1 MLSWKSSPS
10 TSKVDLNEEDE
21 DDIDVHL
28 SHVTKRRDE
37 NLEQDGLEW
46 AYDHSVVPRRKKTNH
61 FTSVGKV
68 SRPSKKHITLSKF
81 CLK

>member
-1 MLSWKSSPS
+1 MLSWKSPPS

-37 NLEQDGLEW
+37 NLEQDGQSGLMTLVL
-46 AYDHSVVPRRKKTNH
+46 YRVVRR
-61 FTSVGKV
+61 
-68 SRPSKKHITLSKF
+68 RITLLRREGFLSF
-81 CLK
+81 